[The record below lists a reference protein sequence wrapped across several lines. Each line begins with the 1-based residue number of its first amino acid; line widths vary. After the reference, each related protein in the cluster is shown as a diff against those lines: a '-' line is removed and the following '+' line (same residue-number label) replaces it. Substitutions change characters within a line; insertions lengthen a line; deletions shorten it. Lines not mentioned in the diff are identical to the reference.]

1 MSMRIFGA
9 FAFLCAFGFF
19 AIDAMAEDLPC
30 AKGSE
35 KERLKCLSQEL
46 ANLKRAPGPKGDQG
60 EKGEKGD
67 RGDKGDKGDP
77 GEKGEKGEK
86 GDAGERGEKGE
97 PGEKGEKGE
106 PGPAALAP
114 TEAK

>member
-1 MSMRIFGA
+1 MSMRVLGA
-9 FAFLCAFGFF
+9 FAFLCAFSFCSVG
-19 AIDAMAEDLPC
+19 AMAEDLPC
-30 AKGSE
+30 TKGSE

-67 RGDKGDKGDP
+67 KGDKGDP
-77 GEKGEKGEK
+77 GEKGEKGDK
-86 GDAGERGEKGE
+86 GDKGDSGEKGA

-106 PGPAALAP
+106 PGPAAAP
-114 TEAK
+114 APAETK